1 MHQTTLPPIEAIRSG
16 DNTYITT
23 IYRDYRQP
31 FISWI
36 KNEFNCSEDDA
47 IEFFQTAVVIL
58 YDNIIS
64 GKLTELNSNIKTY
77 LFSIGKNK
85 AHEWLRHKQKQSS
98 SVDDLLIQY
107 IHDDAPDTDEAEFA
121 DNLRKV
127 ETGMN
132 ALGEPCRT
140 LLQLFYYYK
149 ASMREICEKLEY
161 KNEDTAKNQ
170 KYKCLKR
177 LQALCGGEKNIG
189 TFNT

>member
-1 MHQTTLPPIEAIRSG
+1 MHQTTLSPIEAIRSG
-16 DNTYITT
+16 NNTYITA
-23 IYRDYRQP
+23 IYQEYRQP

-77 LFSIGKNK
+77 LFGIGKNK
-85 AHEWLRHKQKQSS
+85 AHEWLRHKQKQGS

-107 IHDDAPDTDEAEFA
+107 IQEDAPGTDEAEFA

-177 LQALCGGEKNIG
+177 LQALCGEEKNIG

>member
-1 MHQTTLPPIEAIRSG
+1 MHQTTLSPIEAIRSG

-23 IYRDYRQP
+23 IYQDYRQP

-64 GKLTELNSNIKTY
+64 GKLSELNSNIKTY
-77 LFSIGKNK
+77 LFGIGKNK
-85 AHEWLRHKQKQSS
+85 AHEWLRHKQKQGS

-107 IHDDAPDTDEAEFA
+107 IQEDAPGTDEAEFA

-149 ASMREICEKLEY
+149 ASIREICEKLEY
-161 KNEDTAKNQ
+161 KNEDTDKNQ

-177 LQALCGGEKNIG
+177 LQVLCGGEKNIG
-189 TFNT
+189 TLNT